1 MKRKRT
7 RIPSRR
13 ERLMS
18 IVKELQRFDKIDMQ
32 TLDEEGESNFFD
44 LETQLEELYYE
55 IDNWRAGIEDTNL
68 RYTMKFDIID
78 ECANNLE
85 ELQEKMSYFVDDFKE
100 GKNMN
105 SEEVKDFEFTA
116 ENIVFPGLF

>member
-105 SEEVKDFEFTA
+105 SEEVADFEFTA

>member
-105 SEEVKDFEFTA
+105 SEEVADFDITA

>member
-1 MKRKRT
+1 M

-32 TLDEEGESNFFD
+32 TLDEEGKGNFFD

-68 RYTMKFDIID
+68 RYTLKFDIID

-85 ELQEKMSYFVDDFKE
+85 ELQDKMSYFVDDFKE

-105 SEEVKDFEFTA
+105 STEVEEFEEAA

>member
-1 MKRKRT
+1 MKRKRM

-32 TLDEEGESNFFD
+32 TLDEEGKGNFFD

-85 ELQEKMSYFVDDFKE
+85 ELQDKMSYFVDDFKE

-105 SEEVKDFEFTA
+105 SKEVEEFEFTA

>member
-1 MKRKRT
+1 
-7 RIPSRR
+7 
-13 ERLMS
+13 MS
-18 IVKELQRFDKIDMQ
+18 IVKKLQRFNKIDMQ
-32 TLDEEGESNFFD
+32 TLDDEGKGNFFD
-44 LETQLEELYYE
+44 LEFQLEQLYEE
-55 IDNWRAGIEDTNL
+55 IDNWRCGIEDTNL

-85 ELQEKMSYFVDDFKE
+85 ELQDKMSYFVNDFKE

-105 SEEVKDFEFTA
+105 STEVEEFEFTA